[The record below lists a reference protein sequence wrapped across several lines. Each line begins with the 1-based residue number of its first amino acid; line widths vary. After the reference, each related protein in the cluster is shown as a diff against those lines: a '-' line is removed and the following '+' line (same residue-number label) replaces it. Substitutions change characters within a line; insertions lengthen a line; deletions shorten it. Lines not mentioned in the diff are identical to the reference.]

1 MIKKR
6 VSAML
11 ENSLHDNL
19 NIFQWY
25 IIMFRKVKYKCI
37 RSLQED
43 TIKISLKDRESTTIN
58 DVMIVKNGSRE
69 NSMQLYNTHTEPI
82 LW

>member
-1 MIKKR
+1 
-6 VSAML
+6 
-11 ENSLHDNL
+11 
-19 NIFQWY
+19 
-25 IIMFRKVKYKCI
+25 MFRKVKYKCI

-69 NSMQLYNTHTEPI
+69 NSMQLYNTHTEPV